1 MKTREKTKFRNAFN
15 NNKSTDLKL
24 SKVWISKIFQCAG
37 FLELLSSKFEVPL
50 MKVSVPL
57 ERIY

>member
-24 SKVWISKIFQCAG
+24 SKVWISKIFQCG
-37 FLELLSSKFEVPL
+37 GLLELSSKFEVPV